1 VEIVVAGG
9 GILIYLSYMDSPV
22 GRITLTSNGAAL
34 TGLAF
39 EEERHPRDRT
49 GAIEEPDAILIDAE
63 RQLQEYFGK
72 WRQTFDLPLQ
82 PTGTDFQREVWS
94 LLGQIPF
101 GETISYL
108 ELAKRLG
115 NEKAVR
121 AVGMAN
127 GRNPV
132 SIVIPCH
139 RVIGANGDLTGY
151 GGGLWR
157 KEVLLRLEGAIP
169 DLLFG
174 NER

>member
-1 VEIVVAGG
+1 MEIVVAGG
-9 GILIYLSYMDSPV
+9 GILIYLRYMDSPA
-22 GRITLTSNGAAL
+22 GRISLTSNGEAL

-39 EEERHPRDRT
+39 EQERHPLDRS
-49 GAIEEPDAILIDAE
+49 GAVEEPDAILIDAE

-72 WRQTFDLPLQ
+72 WRRSFDLSLQ
-82 PTGTDFQREVWS
+82 PAGTVFQREVWT
-94 LLGQIPF
+94 LLAQIPF
-101 GETISYL
+101 GETISYR

-115 NEKAVR
+115 KEKAVR

-127 GRNPV
+127 GRNPI

-157 KEVLLRLEGAIP
+157 KELLLRHEGSIP
-169 DLLFG
+169 SLLF
-174 NER
+174 

>member
-1 VEIVVAGG
+1 M
-9 GILIYLSYMDSPV
+9 IYLRYMDSPV
-22 GRITLTSNGAAL
+22 GRITLTSDGEAL

-49 GAIEEPDAILIDAE
+49 GAIEEADAVLIDAE

-72 WRQTFDLPLQ
+72 WRRSFDLPLQ
-82 PTGTDFQREVWS
+82 PAGTEFQREVWRV
-94 LLGQIPF
+94 LGEIPF

-108 ELAKRLG
+108 DLARRMGK
-115 NEKAVR
+115 EKAVR

-127 GRNPV
+127 GRNPI

-157 KEVLLRLEGAIP
+157 KEVLLQHEGVLP
-169 DLLFG
+169 DLLY
-174 NER
+174 